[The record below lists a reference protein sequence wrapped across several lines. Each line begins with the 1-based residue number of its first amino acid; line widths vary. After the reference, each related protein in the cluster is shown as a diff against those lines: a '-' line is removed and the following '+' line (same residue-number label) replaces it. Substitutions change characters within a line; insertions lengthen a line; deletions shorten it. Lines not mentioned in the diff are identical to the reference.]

1 MILNLKVELLWEKV
15 GYMTY
20 RGEIRKLFK
29 LGYKENLSLNVY
41 EKYIKTSYVFID
53 MKTKRVEYGGALST
67 EMLRELGV
75 LK

>member
-1 MILNLKVELLWEKV
+1 
-15 GYMTY
+15 MTY
-20 RGEIRKLFK
+20 RGEIKKLFK
-29 LGYKENLSLNVY
+29 LGYKENLSLNVH

-67 EMLRELGV
+67 EMLREIGV

>member
-1 MILNLKVELLWEKV
+1 
-15 GYMTY
+15 MTY
-20 RGEIRKLFK
+20 RGEIKELFK

-67 EMLRELGV
+67 GMLREIGV

>member
-1 MILNLKVELLWEKV
+1 MILNSKVELSWEKV

-20 RGEIRKLFK
+20 RCEIKKLFK

-53 MKTKRVEYGGALST
+53 MKTKTVEYGGALST
-67 EMLRELGV
+67 KMLKEIGV